1 MRMRQA
7 DYGPGWITSRG
18 LRSIWG
24 FALNLF
30 LILFGFFMLGGGTYV
45 SPSPPYLLLPKRNLG
60 LTEKFAGYMPEHR
73 GQLRCCFDWC
83 FHL

>member
-18 LRSIWG
+18 IRSIWG

-30 LILFGFFMLGGGTYV
+30 LILFGLFMLGGGTYV
-45 SPSPPYLLLPKRNLG
+45 GPSPPYL
-60 LTEKFAGYMPEHR
+60 
-73 GQLRCCFDWC
+73 RCHKKDKE
-83 FHL
+83 L